1 MLKSAGMP
9 MTHTYVATKR
19 SDEPAMGRG
28 CRSRPLANPGPA
40 AHKKSPARLIE
51 NDERGRM
58 KRPIPILLVL
68 LAAIVLLGEGSA
80 AQQADLHVVATFGI
94 QGAMEE
100 ILPEYKRATGQN
112 VSIEYEESA
121 VIRQQILSGKIF
133 DLAIL
138 VPQVIGDLI
147 KSGQIKTGTQTD
159 IAKTSLG
166 IGIRS
171 GALGRDIRTAEG
183 VKETLLSVRSI
194 TFSKV
199 GSATPKI
206 EKMIESLGIASVINP
221 RIVRTDLGRPADAVG
236 AGKIDLVI
244 APASAIVSVRG
255 VDFVGLLP
263 AEFQDSVVLTA
274 GIGTRS
280 ERPNRAKGLVE
291 FIRSSKG
298 SAILRV
304 SGMEPAGTSR

>member
-1 MLKSAGMP
+1 
-9 MTHTYVATKR
+9 
-19 SDEPAMGRG
+19 
-28 CRSRPLANPGPA
+28 
-40 AHKKSPARLIE
+40 
-51 NDERGRM
+51 
-58 KRPIPILLVL
+58 
-68 LAAIVLLGEGSA
+68 
-80 AQQADLHVVATFGI
+80 
-94 QGAMEE
+94 
-100 ILPEYKRATGQN
+100 
-112 VSIEYEESA
+112 

-147 KSGQIKTGTQTD
+147 TSGQIKTGTQTD